1 MQNRLFIGRDNPI
14 VLEFNFT
21 GDFASG
27 GLSNFDNI
35 TVNIGGEEYST
46 NNDPDKIIVDG
57 DALRI
62 AIGDVTQLTPGFY
75 QLELIGY
82 SSTYDDGYVLACGGY
97 QGLDRLQI
105 VSC

>member
-14 VLEFNFT
+14 VLEFTFT

-35 TVNIGGEEYST
+35 TANIGGEEYST
-46 NNDPDKIIVDG
+46 SNDPDKIIVDG
-57 DALRI
+57 DTLRL
-62 AIGDVTQLTPGFY
+62 AIGDVTQLNPGFY

-82 SSTYDDGYVLACGGY
+82 SPTYDDGYVLACDGY
-97 QGLDRLQI
+97 GLSTPLQAI
-105 VSC
+105 NC